1 MFQTHQIYT
10 KYIPYQNVLLIFLYH
25 LDHTE
30 ICVKVTLP
38 LGGLLERG
46 DGNGDT
52 LSVHG
57 SLMLILSGIYGGG
70 VASLSTHL
78 AGPRGVWFFR
88 ELSYASE

>member
-1 MFQTHQIYT
+1 
-10 KYIPYQNVLLIFLYH
+10 LYH
-25 LDHTE
+25 LYHTE

-46 DGNGDT
+46 EHGDT

-57 SLMLILSGIYGGG
+57 SLMLILNGIYGGG
-70 VASLSTHL
+70 VAILSTHL

-88 ELSYASE
+88 ELSYASEFSYASASE